1 MMFASACKTSVFSRQ
16 NSAASCNWFVLQS
29 GRLRSTTCERLVERL
44 SYRSHITINNIGSMP
59 TTSRTSRNLFSTET
73 VFRTTLYLAKFLVKA
88 AKVDRK
94 QEQALI
100 EAAKKGDSKAFTEL
114 YRANVDQ
121 IYRYIYYRVF
131 SVPVAEDLT
140 SDVFI
145 RALEGLK
152 TYQDRSMPILAW
164 LYRIAHAR
172 LVDHYRRARQSENDQ
187 DIESVQIGVDFDFDS
202 SLMSEQQT
210 GIVQSAVKTLN
221 DEQQLV
227 IVLRFVEGHNIE
239 ATAELMGKSIS
250 ATKSL
255 QYRAIQSLGR
265 ALTEQAPDLFDD
277 E

>member
-1 MMFASACKTSVFSRQ
+1 
-16 NSAASCNWFVLQS
+16 
-29 GRLRSTTCERLVERL
+29 
-44 SYRSHITINNIGSMP
+44 MP
-59 TTSRTSRNLFSTET
+59 TTSRTSRNLFPTYT
-73 VFRTTLYLAKFLVKA
+73 VFRTTLYLATFLVKA

-121 IYRYIYYRVF
+121 IYRYIYYRIF
-131 SVPVAEDLT
+131 SVPIAEDLT

-152 TYQDRSMPILAW
+152 SYQDRSMPLLAW

-172 LVDHYRRARQSENDQ
+172 LVDHYRHARHSENDQ
-187 DIESVQIGVDFDFDS
+187 DIDTVQIGVDSDLDS
-202 SLMSEQQT
+202 SLISAHQK
-210 GIVQSAVKTLN
+210 GLVQSAVKALS
-221 DEQQLV
+221 DEQQQV
-227 IVLRFVEGHNIE
+227 IVLRFVEGHNLE

-255 QYRAIQSLGR
+255 QYRAIQSLGK
-265 ALTEQAPDLFDD
+265 ALAKQAPDLFDD